1 LRAQERY
8 SLNMASRIQP
18 DKTWL
23 SQSQATA
30 EIGGF
35 RSIDAQRNVI
45 DAASAEWLNSNGS
58 KGHNSGKRS
67 PKSFVGGRWVQLAY
81 AVIDVLCVFVNGTI
95 AFLLRFSPSY
105 LRHLFVS
112 GNLTIT
118 TGQPIARYGGFL
130 LLYAALI
137 LLFCQMQDLY
147 RTPRGRLASE
157 ESLAVIKAVSFA
169 TLLLTAFIYLSGVKI
184 VSRSVVVLTLLLNV
198 VALAA
203 WRFAKRKIV
212 IHRAER
218 GIGSRNAVV
227 VGAGRVGQALA
238 RHLEE
243 NKLLGYKFKGFLDM
257 NHSNDPRTLGTI
269 DDLSR
274 IARAEFID
282 DVFITIPSERELV
295 KRIAVEA
302 RQNRLDVKVIPE
314 LYDGLGWHAPL
325 RHVGDFPVMEIH
337 WRSIPNMGVFVKR
350 VLDIVI
356 SLMGLII
363 CLPLLGVLA
372 IWIVLDAPGA
382 VFYHSRRVGKKGRV
396 FTCYKLRTMVLN
408 ADELKESLRC
418 RNEREGPFFKIGN
431 DPRITRSGKFLR
443 KYSLDELPQLW
454 NVLKGDMSLVG
465 PRPHPL
471 DDYKQYDLDHLRRL
485 EVKPG
490 ITGLWQVTARQ
501 DPSFER
507 NMKLDLA
514 YIENWTL
521 GLDLK
526 LLLKTS
532 WVVLRGEGA

>member
-1 LRAQERY
+1 
-8 SLNMASRIQP
+8 MASRIQP
-18 DKTWL
+18 DRSWF
-23 SQSQATA
+23 SQSRATA
-30 EIGGF
+30 EIGGLHTIGSE
-35 RSIDAQRNVI
+35 RDVI
-45 DAASAEWLNSNGS
+45 DAASTEWLNSNGS
-58 KGHNSGKRS
+58 NGHKSGKRS
-67 PKSFVGGRWVQLAY
+67 PKSFVGGRWVQVAY

-105 LRHLFVS
+105 LHDLVVS
-112 GNLTIT
+112 GSLTIT

-169 TLLLTAFIYLSGVKI
+169 TLLLTAFIYLSGVRI
-184 VSRSVVVLTLLLNV
+184 VSRSVVVLSLLLNV

-218 GIGSRNAVV
+218 GIGSRNAVI
-227 VGAGRVGQALA
+227 VGAGRIGQALA
-238 RHLEE
+238 RHLED
-243 NKLLGYKFKGFLDM
+243 NKLLGYQFKGFLDA

-314 LYDGLGWHAPL
+314 LYDGLGWDAPL

-337 WRSIPNMGVFVKR
+337 WRSIPNAGLFAKR
-350 VLDIVI
+350 VLDVMI
-356 SLMGLII
+356 SCAGLIL
-363 CLPLLGVLA
+363 CLPIVGALA
-372 IWIVLDAPGA
+372 IWIALDAPGA

-408 ADELKESLRC
+408 ADDLKDSLRG

-431 DPRITRSGKFLR
+431 DPRVTRSGKFLR

-514 YIENWTL
+514 YIENWSL

-526 LLLKTS
+526 LLLKTF